1 MKIPVG
7 VSRRHAHLTKE
18 VYEKLFGHSNIE
30 IRNKL
35 NQPGEFASTD
45 TIDLV
50 WEDKTIERVRIVGP
64 FRDYNQVELS
74 LSDSKILGVN
84 LDRRKSGNVKE
95 SHPVILKGPKG
106 EVKIEEGLVMAER
119 HIHMG
124 EKDAKTL
131 NLVDD
136 ELLEVYRD
144 DEKLFEATVKL
155 IEPSYLELH
164 IDEDEANEYNLKQN
178 DEVII
183 KKI

>member
-64 FRDYNQVELS
+64 FRDYI
-74 LSDSKILGVN
+74 K
-84 LDRRKSGNVKE
+84 
-95 SHPVILKGPKG
+95 
-106 EVKIEEGLVMAER
+106 
-119 HIHMG
+119 
-124 EKDAKTL
+124 L
-131 NLVDD
+131 N
-136 ELLEVYRD
+136 Y
-144 DEKLFEATVKL
+144 
-155 IEPSYLELH
+155 H
-164 IDEDEANEYNLKQN
+164 
-178 DEVII
+178 
-183 KKI
+183 